1 MARERSL
8 LDRIDDP
15 RPDAPR
21 RVEED
26 TEALADSVLTHLQ
39 RMLNTRQG
47 NCLTVPDYGIPDF
60 TDMVHNFPEAVGQM
74 QRAIR
79 RSVERYEPRLRKV
92 RVTPANPEDDFLQLR
107 FEITAEL
114 VTADE
119 DASVWFETTI
129 GADGHV
135 RVRG

>member
-1 MARERSL
+1 
-8 LDRIDDP
+8 
-15 RPDAPR
+15 
-21 RVEED
+21 
-26 TEALADSVLTHLQ
+26 
-39 RMLNTRQG
+39 
-47 NCLTVPDYGIPDF
+47 
-60 TDMVHNFPEAVGQM
+60 VHNFPEAVGQM

-79 RSVERYEPRLRKV
+79 NSIERYEPRLRKV
-92 RVTPANPEDDFLQLR
+92 QVTPANPEDDFLQLR

>member
-21 RVEED
+21 RVDED

-92 RVTPANPEDDFLQLR
+92 RVTPTNPEDDFLQLR

>member
-26 TEALADSVLTHLQ
+26 TEALADSVLSHLQ

-79 RSVERYEPRLRKV
+79 NSVERYEPRLRKV
-92 RVTPANPEDDFLQLR
+92 RVTPTNPGDDFLQLR

-114 VTADE
+114 LTADE

-129 GADGHV
+129 APDGHV